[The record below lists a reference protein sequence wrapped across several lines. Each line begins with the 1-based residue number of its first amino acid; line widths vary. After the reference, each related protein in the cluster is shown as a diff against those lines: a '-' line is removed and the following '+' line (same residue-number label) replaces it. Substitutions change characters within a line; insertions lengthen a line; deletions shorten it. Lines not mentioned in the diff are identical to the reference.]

1 MAYDS
6 HDPAI
11 AMRRW
16 LRWAWVLVLVAVL
29 VRFSGSVPDHLDI
42 DWGSVSRIP
51 VQANGRVQ
59 PMDTVARNA
68 LLFIHGKQSLG
79 DQEAMPWLMTVMADA
94 QTADT
99 LPHFVVYHSQLH
111 SFLGLP
117 NASKHRM
124 SFQRI
129 EPYYQRLIELAEQ
142 FRSIEVPLRDAFQQA
157 VIRLDDQMQ
166 LYIRLKNTLQ
176 LETGTQL
183 SPEIATALRD
193 RLAYFSVAEGVAE
206 LVPAYRAS
214 DGDGVTRIAHAHRA
228 SLVSRVT
235 LESVL
240 NRSMVFYQALV
251 WYSLVMIMILGSYR
265 IGWMAQGIFVTT
277 AWAFGLHSVGLLCRM
292 VIENRPPV
300 TNLYSS
306 AVFVGWGV
314 LALALSIGPR
324 IQSSAN
330 RSIVLFFSLVINFL
344 TLIIAHHLS
353 IQGDTLEMLQAVLDT
368 NFWLSTH
375 VVIMTLGYSAM
386 LLAGFLGMYYVV
398 RRLVDHSFEKQSADL
413 VRLTLIIVMVG
424 LSLSSV
430 GTILGGIWAD
440 QSWGRFWGWDPK
452 ENGALLVVLWGAI
465 ILHARLAGWIKNR
478 GLMVLAIAG
487 NSVVAFSWFGVNM
500 LGIGLHAYGFMNKSM
515 GWLIGFY
522 LVNGFFMYLGLLP
535 KRFLK

>member
-1 MAYDS
+1 M
-6 HDPAI
+6 I
-11 AMRRW
+11 RW
-16 LRWAWVLVLVAVL
+16 VRWAWVLVLVGVL
-29 VRFSGSVPDHLDI
+29 VRFMGSVPSDLGI
-42 DWGSVSRIP
+42 DWASVSRIP

-79 DQEAMPWLMTVMADA
+79 DQSAMPWLMTVMADA
-94 QTADT
+94 NTADQ

-111 SFLGLP
+111 SLLGLP
-117 NASKHRM
+117 NASKHRV

-129 EPYYQRLIELAEQ
+129 EPYYQRLIELADQ
-142 FRSIEVPLRDAFQQA
+142 FRTVEVPLRDAFQQA

-176 LETGTQL
+176 LETGAQL
-183 SPEIATALRD
+183 APEIAAALRE
-193 RLAYFSVAEGVAE
+193 RLAYFTVDDAVFAV
-206 LVPAYRAS
+206 VPAYRAS
-214 DGDGVTRIAHAHRA
+214 DWASVNRIAQAQRVPA
-228 SLVSRVT
+228 QSRVT
-235 LESVL
+235 LEAVF
-240 NRSMVFYQALV
+240 NRTMLFYQALV
-251 WYSLVMIMILGSYR
+251 WYGLVMLMLLASYR
-265 IGWMAQGIFVTT
+265 FRWVSAFVLPTT
-277 AWAFGLHSVGLLCRM
+277 VWAFGLHSVGLLCRM
-292 VIENRPPV
+292 IIENRPPV

-314 LALALSIGPR
+314 LALALAIGPR
-324 IQSSAN
+324 MRSAAN
-330 RSIVLFFSLVINFL
+330 RSALLFFSLCINFL

-353 IQGDTLEMLQAVLDT
+353 IQGDTLQMLQAVLDT

-386 LLAGFLGMYYVV
+386 LLAGFLGAYYVL
-398 RRLVDHSFEKQSADL
+398 RRLVDRSFESQAADW
-413 VRLTLIIVMVG
+413 VRLTLIIVMFG
-424 LSLSSV
+424 LSLSSI

-465 ILHARLAGWIKNR
+465 ILHARLAGWIKER
-478 GLMVLAIAG
+478 GVMVLAIGG
-487 NSVVAFSWFGVNM
+487 NAVVAFSWFGVNM

-522 LVNGFFMYLGLLP
+522 LLNGFLMYLGLLP